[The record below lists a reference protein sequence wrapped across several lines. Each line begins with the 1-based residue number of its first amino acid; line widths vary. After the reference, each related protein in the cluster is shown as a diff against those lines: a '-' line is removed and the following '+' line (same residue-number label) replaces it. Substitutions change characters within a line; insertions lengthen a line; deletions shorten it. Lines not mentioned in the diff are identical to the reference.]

1 MTSSQPNYLPKAYLC
16 MPSCGSGGTSFSPQ
30 HHARPSAVCHPP
42 PPPPLPSNPSQ
53 KAVCHFPLWKA
64 GHCQLSPSS
73 FILPICAATAP
84 RSDTSTLPTRPVQQ
98 PPHLQACPS
107 KLSVTTKTHTQG
119 NTCPSPNLC
128 GPSSQHPLLAPLTY
142 LGYPA
147 RAMSSHSSVFPL
159 PGVLLLISQ
168 DPPHWVILGS
178 LPPSATA
185 WLTLLYTLYTPCS
198 SCVIVNR
205 APASLNDWELFIHF
219 SETQCLA

>member
-1 MTSSQPNYLPKAYLC
+1 MHALLLYAIHLHLPLFPVTQARKLYVISHCGKQVTANCLPAPSSSLSAQPLPPGQTPA
-16 MPSCGSGGTSFSPQ
+16 PSPQ
-30 HHARPSAVCHPP
+30 DQCSSLLTSRLVPASSASPP
-42 PPPPLPSNPSQ
+42 
-53 KAVCHFPLWKA
+53 KH
-64 GHCQLSPSS
+64 
-73 FILPICAATAP
+73 
-84 RSDTSTLPTRPVQQ
+84 
-98 PPHLQACPS
+98 
-107 KLSVTTKTHTQG
+107 THTQG